1 MALQMMLKA
10 MGVNIDPD
18 ELVAKFEELRD
29 QAKTFIE
36 VNDARFSAIEKSITE
51 VKDTQNRILEILL
64 EMQGAK
70 HVQSDKEV

>member
-64 EMQGAK
+64 EMQGAN

>member
-1 MALQMMLKA
+1 MMLKA

-64 EMQGAK
+64 EMQGAN